1 MQKKISKKLIVELIK
16 DDLKHQ
22 HTIWGLNQLGFD
34 NDNAMLDIC
43 ASVFSLMEL
52 NTNDRRLEHLTD
64 QYCDRTHHITE
75 FAFNDHESFERL
87 ATGIYDWLAL
97 ERRKYKK
104 LLLKS

>member
-1 MQKKISKKLIVELIK
+1 MQKKTPKKVIIQLIK

-22 HTIWGLNQLGFD
+22 HTIWGLNLLGFD
-34 NDNAMLDIC
+34 HDNGMLDISR
-43 ASVFSLMEL
+43 SVFSLMEL

-75 FAFNDHESFERL
+75 FAHNDQESFERL

-104 LLLKS
+104 LLLKT